1 VPVFVICS
9 RSSMTVFTLDGEPHL
24 SSERRRHHNA
34 RDLLANERDHLSVAR
49 YGKRWP
55 DESDR

>member
-55 DESDR
+55 DE